1 VRGSGNGHHTTI
13 NDHMPSSHRR
23 YGNWTVE
30 RLLNEAGRLDPSVR
44 MLCEM
49 ILSDRP
55 HPEQGYRSCLGI
67 VRLARAYGAVR
78 VDAASLRALEIGARK
93 YGAVKSILEKKLDGD
108 PLHRPRPAGEVS
120 VDHPNIRGPKYY
132 H

>member
-1 VRGSGNGHHTTI
+1 
-13 NDHMPSSHRR
+13 MPSSHRR
-23 YGNWTVE
+23 YGDWTVE
-30 RLLNEAGRLDPSVR
+30 RLLDEAGRLGPSVR

-108 PLHRPRPAGEVS
+108 PLHRPRSAGEVS